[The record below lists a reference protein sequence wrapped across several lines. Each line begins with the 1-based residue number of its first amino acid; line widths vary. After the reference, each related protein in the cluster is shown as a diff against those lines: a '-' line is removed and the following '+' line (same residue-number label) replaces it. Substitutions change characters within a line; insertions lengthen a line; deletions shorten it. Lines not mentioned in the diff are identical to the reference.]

1 MNSQR
6 RRTSKIIAFTLISG
20 GLLLWGIQLYK
31 ENIVFFITPS
41 ELLSKK
47 DINSQALYKVG
58 GFVQEGS
65 IKKIDSNTIQF
76 KIADHK
82 NMYNP
87 KQMITIE
94 FKGIL
99 PNLFSENQQVILQGT
114 YQESLFKANIAL
126 SKHDEYYK
134 K

>member
-1 MNSQR
+1 MKPQR
-6 RRTSKIIAFTLISG
+6 RRTTKIIAFTLISG
-20 GLLLWGIQLYK
+20 GLLLWGTQLYR

-41 ELLSKK
+41 ELM
-47 DINSQALYKVG
+47 SQQNKRPQTSYKVG

-76 KIADHK
+76 KIADHI
-82 NMYNP
+82 NTNNP
-87 KQMITIE
+87 QQMVTVQY
-94 FKGIL
+94 KGIL
-99 PNLFSENQQVILQGT
+99 PNLFSENQQVILQGS
-114 YQESLFKANIAL
+114 YQNSLFKANIVL